1 MTGTRRSTPNPRRKL
16 TPEGGTRAAR
26 PTMVTLSDAE
36 TTETARQESM
46 RDAAPTISNESDR
59 VTMPAPPAAIGR
71 FSIEMNVA
79 SAEVDFKASFERG
92 AFREALAAARE
103 RLSVSP
109 ADTSALRVAQR
120 SEEALVTELVTAL
133 GGSDAVVTLLRAPSE
148 TDASTREA
156 QLMQRLLVAPRTVS
170 SLLDTTE
177 MGRIEILDRIAAL
190 QARGH
195 VGVNLSEQKTTRAD
209 DV

>member
-1 MTGTRRSTPNPRRKL
+1 
-16 TPEGGTRAAR
+16 
-26 PTMVTLSDAE
+26 MVTISDAE
-36 TTETARQESM
+36 TTEVARQESI
-46 RDAAPTISNESDR
+46 RDVAPTITNEDAAARIEDR

-71 FSIEMNVA
+71 FSIEMNVP

-92 AFREALAAARE
+92 AYREALVAARE

-120 SEEALVTELVTAL
+120 SEEALVADLVATLGGATAL
-133 GGSDAVVTLLRAPSE
+133 VTLLRAPSE

-156 QLMQRLLVAPRTVS
+156 RLMQRLLGAPLDVRA
-170 SLLDTTE
+170 LLDTTD
-177 MGRIEILDRIAAL
+177 MGRIEVLDLVIAL

-195 VGVNLSEQKTTRAD
+195 VRVNLSDQKTTRANND
-209 DV
+209 